1 MDAQA
6 DSRRI
11 DRVVLACIQCR
22 SRHVKCDSNQP
33 ICNRCRRDGKE
44 CIYQKSRRGGLDK
57 AALAR
62 RRLKLQQEAKLA
74 KRGDEVSTSTDDSST
89 PASSLHSDDPV
100 QGVYPSMPAIDSLHV
115 QEPTFSA
122 SATLS
127 FQISDDRLLE
137 LYYEYFWP
145 AFPIVLPLPF
155 FLARRLLADHG
166 LGDLSL
172 VLEWIGSL
180 YASWCPSEPYYQAA
194 LEAMSSPS
202 LPRTAFTV
210 QALMLFAVAQHHQDL
225 RPESRRTLDLAILV
239 ALELDMNRRDF
250 ARVYGEG
257 DPVLEESWR
266 RTWYMLSIVD
276 QHFAIVM
283 NSPIYQLANMPN
295 DVELPCDDEF
305 FEAGVIMNTF
315 ASTGQ
320 FSSELVDACDT
331 KIAVWQSL
339 LPAVKKDPMRKN
351 GEVDEVMFMAHMIAA
366 ITAELSVTAFLV
378 SAPNLIPPTSGRST
392 HTARALKAV
401 ELQTKLLA
409 IPCIIEKH
417 NVFSMC
423 ICAQIGTAQIS
434 ACTNLLEDHALLIA
448 RDRVKLSIGFLNA
461 MGSIWSLGKAMAK
474 DVRAVARST
483 LSAAPSTLAV
493 QTDAAVEIE
502 LPRDELIWP
511 IDPSAAIDIYSGI
524 VLPVDWE
531 TVSSGTGGYASST
544 SSGLPELIYGKE
556 FQML

>member
-1 MDAQA
+1 
-6 DSRRI
+6 
-11 DRVVLACIQCR
+11 
-22 SRHVKCDSNQP
+22 
-33 ICNRCRRDGKE
+33 
-44 CIYQKSRRGGLDK
+44 
-57 AALAR
+57 
-62 RRLKLQQEAKLA
+62 
-74 KRGDEVSTSTDDSST
+74 
-89 PASSLHSDDPV
+89 
-100 QGVYPSMPAIDSLHV
+100 
-115 QEPTFSA
+115 
-122 SATLS
+122 
-127 FQISDDRLLE
+127 
-137 LYYEYFWP
+137 
-145 AFPIVLPLPF
+145 
-155 FLARRLLADHG
+155 
-166 LGDLSL
+166 
-172 VLEWIGSL
+172 
-180 YASWCPSEPYYQAA
+180 
-194 LEAMSSPS
+194 MSSPS
-202 LPRTAFTV
+202 LPRTPFTV

-225 RPESRRTLDLAILV
+225 RPESRKTLDLAILI

-266 RTWYMLSIVD
+266 RTWYILSIVD

-305 FEAGVIMNTF
+305 FEAGRIPAPATTWEEFEHREFADLEVVYSSIAYLFDMGRTITHIMNAF
-315 ASTGQ
+315 ARTGQ
-320 FSSELVDACDT
+320 LSSELVESCDA
-331 KIAVWQSL
+331 KIAIWQSL
-339 LPAVKKDPMRKN
+339 LPSVKKDPMRKN
-351 GEVDEVMFMAHMIAA
+351 GQVDEVMFMAHMIAA
-366 ITAELSVTAFLV
+366 IVLMTMHRPLSSLSYSTAELSATAFHV
-378 SAPNLIPPTSGRST
+378 SAPYLIPPVSGRST

-409 IPCIIEKH
+409 IPCTIEKH

-434 ACTNLLEDHALLIA
+434 ACNHLLEDHALLIA

-524 VLPVDWE
+524 VLPMDWQ

-544 SSGLPELIYGKE
+544 SSDLPELIYGKE